1 MLRITRAQL
10 ISKACVRQTQSI
22 SPLAFR
28 GLQTSA
34 VARYADAA
42 DLETT
47 SLVGKKFTPK
57 FAQEEHVQIRW
68 RQKPRSEPPV
78 TLPRKAASQPL
89 DVAYTTLFTSIP
101 APATQSRDKY
111 DDFVEKA
118 KANMHYLK
126 IPKNLRPLIFREKNQ
141 DVLEELNILY
151 PGGKPVTPLP
161 PRTMA
166 INASIISN
174 VINNAETLED
184 LYRAREFLHD
194 AVIYAPEETNP
205 GQLLALYDKFV
216 DVGGFAKAE
225 AMLQDAIFADYLLQE
240 AARIGSLRSKVLY
253 RTKNK
258 SKGLRDTM
266 SALRR
271 VYKIDVT
278 KPGHVELPVQL
289 LFIYYLASTG
299 LASDFPKDIVQ
310 QVRKYKIDPDMTA
323 KREGA
328 TEAALRSRILFKNFV
343 AGATQTLE
351 ETVAKGIKNV
361 PEAVVN
367 DMYLDAKIALDSLT
381 APTNDW
387 NIDTQGLAKQL
398 KAYIALLEKENVN
411 KQAVADKINFYAK
424 SRKDSGM
431 SPEAEEAAEKVAAAR
446 NNADPTYS
454 EEVREGIYDKEPTVD
469 GKTVEQLDAEEAEI
483 GREAK
488 AHKQT
493 SNIPDDGMSPEA
505 KAAAEK
511 VAAARNNQDPTYSE
525 EVREGIYD
533 KEPTVDGKTVEQLDA
548 EEAKIATQAKLNK
561 QKAAAPNTGGMSP
574 EAKAA
579 AEKVAA
585 ARNDPAPTYSEE
597 VREGIYDAEP
607 TVDGKTVQQLDAEE
621 AEIGREAKL
630 HKQTPNIP
638 IEGMS
643 PEAKAAAEKVAAARN
658 DPAPTYSE
666 EVREGIYD
674 KEPTVDGKTV
684 QQLDAEEAEIGRQ
697 AKLHKQTP
705 NIPIEGMSP
714 EAKAAAEKV
723 AAARND
729 PAPTYSEEVRE
740 GIYDKEPTVDGKT
753 VEQLDAEEAEIG
765 REAKL
770 HKQTSNIPDDGMSP
784 EAKAAAEKV
793 AAARNN
799 QDPTYSEE
807 VREGIYD
814 KEPTVDGKTV
824 EQLDAEEA
832 KIAAK
837 AKLRAEGKIPK
848 E

>member
-10 ISKACVRQTQSI
+10 ISKVCVRQTQSI
-22 SPLAFR
+22 TPLASR
-28 GLQTSA
+28 GLKSSA
-34 VARYADAA
+34 IARFADANE
-42 DLETT
+42 LETT
-47 SLVGKKFTPK
+47 SLTGRKFVPK
-57 FAQEEHVQIRW
+57 FAQEEHLQIRW
-68 RQKPRSEPPV
+68 RNKPRTEPPV
-78 TLPRKAASQPL
+78 TLPRKAASLPI
-89 DVAYTTLFTSIP
+89 DTSYATLFTSTP
-101 APATQSRDKY
+101 VPATQSREKY
-111 DDFVEKA
+111 KEFVKS
-118 KANMHYLK
+118 ANANLHYLK
-126 IPKNLRPLIFREKNQ
+126 IPKNMRPLIFREKNS

-151 PGGKPVTPLP
+151 PGGEPVTPLP

-166 INASIISN
+166 ITSGIVSS

-184 LYRAREFLHD
+184 LYAAREFLHD
-194 AVIYAPEETNP
+194 AVIYAPDQTNP
-205 GQLLALYDKFV
+205 GQLLALYNKYIE
-216 DVGGFAKAE
+216 VGGFGKAE
-225 AMLQDAIFADYLLQE
+225 SMLRDPVLSEYLLQE
-240 AARIGSLRSKVLY
+240 AARVGTLRSKVLY
-253 RTKNK
+253 RAKNK
-258 SKGLRDTM
+258 TKGLRDTVNG
-266 SALRR
+266 LRR

-278 KPGHVELPVQL
+278 KSGHVELPVEL

-343 AGATQTLE
+343 ASATQTLE
-351 ETVAKGIKNV
+351 ETNAKGLKNV
-361 PEAVVN
+361 PQAAAN
-367 DMYLDAKIALDSLT
+367 DMYLDAKITLDALSS
-381 APTNDW
+381 PTNDW

-398 KAYIALLEKENVN
+398 KAYIALLHNENVD
-411 KQAVADKINFYAK
+411 KKAVEDKINFYAN
-424 SRKDSGM
+424 SRKDNGM
-431 SPEAEEAAEKVAAAR
+431 SAEAEEAAEKVAAAR

-488 AHKQT
+488 AHKKAAP
-493 SNIPDDGMSPEA
+493 IKDDGMSPEA

-511 VAAARNNQDPTYSE
+511 VAAARNDPAPTYSE
-525 EVREGIYD
+525 EVREGIHD

-548 EEAKIATQAKLNK
+548 EEAKANK
-561 QKAAAPNTGGMSP
+561 KAAAPNTDGMSP

-597 VREGIYDAEP
+597 VREGIYDQEP
-607 TVDGKTVQQLDAEE
+607 TVDGKTVDQLDAEE
-621 AEIGREAKL
+621 AKIATHAKL
-630 HKQTPNIP
+630 HPYKAGQSSSIKDD
-638 IEGMS
+638 GMS
-643 PEAKAAAEKVAAARN
+643 PEAKAAADKVAAARN

-674 KEPTVDGKTV
+674 AEPTVDGKTV
-684 QQLDAEEAEIGRQ
+684 EQLDAEEAKIATQ
-697 AKLHKQTP
+697 AKLNPYKKAAAPSTD
-705 NIPIEGMSP
+705 GMSA

-723 AAARND
+723 AAARSNTD
-729 PAPTYSEEVRE
+729 PTYSEEVRE

-765 REAKL
+765 REAKA
-770 HKQTSNIPDDGMSP
+770 HKKATPIKDDGMSP

-793 AAARNN
+793 AAARN
-799 QDPTYSEE
+799 DPAPTYSEE
-807 VREGIYD
+807 VREGIHD

-832 KIAAK
+832 KIATD
-837 AKLRAEGKIPK
+837 AKLRREGKLPK